1 IFAKFMN
8 EEYGGPGT
16 LMVDPFWEM
25 ADTINQSELPGGPH
39 AARAAVKWAQ
49 DHVDSDWKEW
59 NGD

>member
-1 IFAKFMN
+1 MN

-25 ADTINQSELPGGPH
+25 ADTINQSELPGGPQ

-49 DHVDSDWKEW
+49 DHVDNDWKEW
-59 NGD
+59 NGN